1 MDVNPVLG
9 LILSGY
15 RWVPRLV
22 SGFIN
27 ICLKVPAM
35 ITTLATGYMIFT
47 VILVGAP
54 YMKVL
59 PNASLYVL

>member
-1 MDVNPVLG
+1 
-9 LILSGY
+9 
-15 RWVPRLV
+15 
-22 SGFIN
+22 
-27 ICLKVPAM
+27 M

-59 PNASLYVL
+59 PNASFVRFVTYNLDAVSSDNYCCGCGSNIIITVPY